1 MSAPTTVPAAAVA
14 VRLSRQAA
22 PKTAATAVPASAR
35 PSPGTVA
42 PGSAGPKLAA
52 AGSKA
57 TTGRAAGEARER
69 GTGDSRSS
77 AAGAGARG
85 RTVALRTSP
94 ASSRTRSHLAA
105 FSTSPNAA
113 NSSKGRALDALNARL
128 NASLPAGTA
137 VTYADR
143 EYTNDLTQALAEARA
158 AYYQAAAPPQSVLD
172 RALYVVRQGSN
183 ALDGHGS
190 ILYVLKKQRFFGIEI
205 CTGWKVENDGAA
217 AIGGYTFG
225 PCTGEKTTPPA
236 GLPSLPPK
244 AAGIMP

>member
-1 MSAPTTVPAAAVA
+1 MHFKLGPG
-14 VRLSRQAA
+14 
-22 PKTAATAVPASAR
+22 TAA
-35 PSPGTVA
+35 G
-42 PGSAGPKLAA
+42 
-52 AGSKA
+52 
-57 TTGRAAGEARER
+57 AAGER
-69 GTGDSRSS
+69 GAGSRSS
-77 AAGAGARG
+77 AAGVGGRG

-94 ASSRTRSHLAA
+94 VSSRTRANLGA
-105 FSTSPNAA
+105 FRTPPNAGTP
-113 NSSKGRALDALNARL
+113 SKGRALDALNARL
-128 NASLPAGTA
+128 NASLSAGTA
-137 VTYADR
+137 VTYSDR
-143 EYTNDLTQALAEARA
+143 QYTNDLTQALAEARA

-236 GLPSLPPK
+236 GLPSLSPK
-244 AAGIMP
+244 APTTMPPANAART